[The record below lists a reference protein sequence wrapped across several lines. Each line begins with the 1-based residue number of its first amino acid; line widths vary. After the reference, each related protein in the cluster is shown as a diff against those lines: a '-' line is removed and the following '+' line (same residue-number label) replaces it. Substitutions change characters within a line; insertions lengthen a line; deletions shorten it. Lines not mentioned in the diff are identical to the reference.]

1 MHEWVLRKR
10 TRISISSSCTLLTLS
25 HIQLV
30 CYGFHAMQK
39 KKKRKK
45 ILIRCK
51 LDVFEQDKVLYNEKV
66 AQIALEEAGAASTN
80 VKTFDELMKELAEL
94 ESRIQQSADQSAS
107 VRVANLT

>member
-1 MHEWVLRKR
+1 MAFMQCKKR
-10 TRISISSSCTLLTLS
+10 
-25 HIQLV
+25 
-30 CYGFHAMQK
+30 K
-39 KKKRKK
+39 KKKK

>member
-1 MHEWVLRKR
+1 MA
-10 TRISISSSCTLLTLS
+10 
-25 HIQLV
+25 
-30 CYGFHAMQK
+30 FMQC
-39 KKKRKK
+39 KKRKK
-45 ILIRCK
+45 KKKIIIRCK

-66 AQIALEEAGAASTN
+66 AQTALEEAGAASTN

>member
-1 MHEWVLRKR
+1 MGLNKTYNNIHQFILHVAHPFAYSASVLWLSCNAKKEKRK
-10 TRISISSSCTLLTLS
+10 
-25 HIQLV
+25 
-30 CYGFHAMQK
+30 
-39 KKKRKK
+39 KK